1 MSNRFLR
8 AVLALYPRG
17 FRRRYGP
24 EVQGL
29 VNDLEA
35 AGDRS
40 RLRLVSGLLVSAVAE
55 RLRTV
60 RLDARLTIPALV
72 AVAALGTIVGLNWS
86 RGDSASSTPSHATA
100 HTCWRRP
107 CPKHPGL
114 GTSARPDPRLRPRRR
129 SRGPWRHPRRA
140 RQPAGPAAPPA
151 TAVAGPMAP
160 PTAGTSSRP
169 DPRLRPRRRSRA
181 HGATHVGY
189 VSQARTR
196 GSARDGA
203 REPTAPPTGHVSQA
217 RTRGSARDGAREL
230 HGATHVGHV
239 SQARTR
245 GSAGDGGAVTPAVRT
260 HPTRNSPA
268 AQPASSLPR
277 QRYY

>member
-60 RLDARLTIPALV
+60 RLDARLTIPTLA
-72 AVAALGTIVGLNWS
+72 AVAALGTIV
-86 RGDSASSTPSHATA
+86 SAAGPAAPPATA
-100 HTCWRRP
+100 LAGPMAPPTA
-107 CPKHPGL
+107 
-114 GTSARPDPRLRPRRR
+114 GTVGARPDPRLRGRRRSPGPWRHPRRAGRARPDPRLRGRRR

-140 RQPAGPAAPPA
+140 RRTPKAELPLSDRAALSSPIANTLLRARTIGADAWATPLDPPGNSEAGGRRAIDR
-151 TAVAGPMAP
+151 VR
-160 PTAGTSSRP
+160 SR
-169 DPRLRPRRRSRA
+169 RWARASLRSQRRRRASAHGRPR
-181 HGATHVGY
+181 
-189 VSQARTR
+189 
-196 GSARDGA
+196 
-203 REPTAPPTGHVSQA
+203 
-217 RTRGSARDGAREL
+217 
-230 HGATHVGHV
+230 
-239 SQARTR
+239 
-245 GSAGDGGAVTPAVRT
+245 
-260 HPTRNSPA
+260 
-268 AQPASSLPR
+268 
-277 QRYY
+277 